1 MTSTKFSGSPH
12 TIYRAVNEHNLQA
25 SPPSLEQGFI
35 PGGTGVDTADA
46 LPRLQAVA
54 PLHDPLVG
62 YRELAEA
69 VEVALL
75 LKEVPRDQQYC
86 NLVRKS

>member
-1 MTSTKFSGSPH
+1 MNTPFKHLPL
-12 TIYRAVNEHNLQA
+12 RAGVIDA
-25 SPPSLEQGFI
+25 WSFI

-75 LKEVPRDQQYC
+75 LKEVPRDKQYC
-86 NLVRKS
+86 SLIRKF

>member
-1 MTSTKFSGSPH
+1 M
-12 TIYRAVNEHNLQA
+12 
-25 SPPSLEQGFI
+25 
-35 PGGTGVDTADA
+35 DTADA

-75 LKEVPRDQQYC
+75 LKWVPGDQQGSS
-86 NLVRKS
+86 LIRKS